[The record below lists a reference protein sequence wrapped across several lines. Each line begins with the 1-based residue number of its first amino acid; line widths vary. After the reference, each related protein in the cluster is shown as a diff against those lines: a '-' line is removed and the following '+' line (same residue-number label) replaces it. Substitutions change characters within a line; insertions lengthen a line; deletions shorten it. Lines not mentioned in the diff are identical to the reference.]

1 MSIECPTSDADLM
14 DLLRISGSMG
24 VSDLSRKM
32 EVTPTA
38 VRQRLIRLLAQ
49 GLIQRE
55 VLRAGRGRPKHLYD
69 LTDKGLRLTGSNFT
83 DLALALWREIS
94 ASGQQ
99 GIPVEV
105 VQRIAKSLAAGYAGE
120 IRGNTTAER
129 MRSLSELLAQRR
141 IPVTVKDLSKE
152 VVMTAH
158 ACPYPQL
165 AEQDRNVCAMEE
177 MLFST
182 LLGHDVEL
190 THCRL
195 DGGSDCQFQAK

>member
-14 DLLRISGSMG
+14 DLLRVSGSLG
-24 VSDLSRKM
+24 VSDLARKM

-38 VRQRLIRLLAQ
+38 VRQRLIRLMAQ

-55 VLRAGRGRPKHLYD
+55 ALRAGRGRPKHLYD

-94 ASGQQ
+94 ANGQQ

-105 VQRIAKSLAAGYAGE
+105 VQRIAKALAAGYAGQ

-141 IPVTVKDLSKE
+141 IPVTVKDLAKD

-158 ACPYPQL
+158 ACPYPRL

-177 MLFST
+177 LLFST
-182 LLGHDVEL
+182 LLGHDVKL